1 MGSQGYPRAKE
12 GHLCGQEGFQRE
24 KNAPTRCGV
33 PYADE
38 GAPPEVLARWFLF
51 RESKGVHGKKLEYT
65 EVQILHEPICRMP
78 HSLKFMHGNTDKHTP
93 LPTDEVEGH
102 NVGGTRSLQ
111 EGKPP
116 HPNSLHQH
124 RLVLFYFCN
133 RDSFYTM
140 QLVQGRG
147 NRRLL

>member
-1 MGSQGYPRAKE
+1 MSWGARGSPERRKDTCVGRRDSKERKTHLRGVVCLMRTRARLPRCWPDGFCFAKVKVYTE
-12 GHLCGQEGFQRE
+12 
-24 KNAPTRCGV
+24 
-33 PYADE
+33 
-38 GAPPEVLARWFLF
+38 
-51 RESKGVHGKKLEYT
+51 KKLEYT

-147 NRRLL
+147 N